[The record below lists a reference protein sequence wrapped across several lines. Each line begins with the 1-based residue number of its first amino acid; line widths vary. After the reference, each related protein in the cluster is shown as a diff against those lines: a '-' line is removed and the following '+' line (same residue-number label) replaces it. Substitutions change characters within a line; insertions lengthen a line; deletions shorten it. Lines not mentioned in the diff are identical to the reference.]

1 MICKYNY
8 DGKTYKSYWELRN
21 YLDETQVYL
30 KQAALLASAKT
41 PQQDMVDLLTMVKL
55 DFNLSPDEGELIVT
69 DSTTTD
75 KYDIQH
81 YIDSEYFEPEQQ
93 FYKKKNREQY
103 KEVCL
108 AKGMTEEQ
116 IQRQFD
122 NEKLIGAD
130 AYAIHDIINNM
141 YVNNDSDDAWKY
153 EARAFINSRLKE
165 IKDGTGRFMAISDL
179 NFKANLA
186 KAYERL
192 KPLAPQIALQVK
204 ESRHQMFLNNKID
217 KVTSK
222 IIKNIGLTEK
232 LPNGITLLGHIDSI
246 IIDKDGNIDL
256 YQYKPSAGMHEVW
269 TEMKQKKFNLE
280 MAFLRR
286 MLISKMQARGFKTS
300 NIHINMHLVPIFMNY
315 DDNMNL
321 KDTAFRDP
329 QNVMVKFGK
338 YDLAQEDEIINQ
350 EIPIKNMFIGDI
362 SEEVDKGKSYTD
374 VMFNSELLYQ
384 HKTEDTVK
392 SFIKYQYKENGEG
405 RIKKCPP
412 DSEYAYEVR
421 LSGKPI
427 KRIKEST
434 SPLKGNTELNEYLTN
449 HFNSEEYQA
458 DQVLK
463 TLIKEI
469 RKARET
475 HTLDFESFKNAQP
488 IIIQALQKYLTPRG
502 TLESQNYEWEIVEN
516 DDLISQHILLFKH
529 KSGQVDALVLSTSD
543 LYKVNKVND
552 STNIMNNYISDTES
566 GELFNYDC
574 SYGHIEQI
582 NALNVL
588 NQVLPEIGENY
599 KLGNIQIVSAF
610 HGGQQMFSSFSNLV
624 TKYYNPI
631 IDITNTHNDGLNL
644 KSNFDNFQYVDDYE
658 LILDYANDLLTD
670 STFADQSSIK
680 LRTREELDKLS
691 QATTDASR
699 RTALKS
705 LLEFLQNDYQ
715 VKNIIKANS
724 YNTLDYN
731 QKFIYEL
738 YNQACYVYNSLNG
751 VYTETKYK
759 PLSTLE
765 SWFLSP
771 SDISDNNY
779 RAIFQII
786 NKTINL
792 ANEEVMKQ
800 CIPIQNFVRDYFKA
814 CGYSETEGSIIGD
827 ENKYFLP
834 LFEQDS
840 YGNPTMIFKNPFTSI
855 ELKEHERVF
864 LKQALFHFAKIT
876 HKMHNKEFTY
886 TSYNDPKF
894 KELLSSDSLYLRAPL
909 MKGSGTMSKRSL
921 KNKWEHLKELVKNPL
936 DAYTKYQMDMDKQSG
951 QNASLDY
958 LMAQGVKN
966 PFASSMSSDETIRQ
980 EMLDTHDLSFWE
992 VNIPALLYSY
1002 VNQEERTKQFNNSL
1016 VLIQSILF
1024 HTRALSINA
1033 NNKAYLNW
1041 FEKEIGKYL
1050 KVNVFRESILEDTSK
1065 KVFSVISPA
1074 KSIISKLFLGFN
1086 FKSAVRDTM
1095 EGFQQNFMKIA
1106 AKQTDMTTAN
1116 LSKAYSYVFKN
1127 SFTNVR
1133 SVTFLNQLCIQYGLS
1148 NLDFANIATGLRTD
1162 RSGISHLG
1170 DIMYN
1175 TMKRPDFLN
1184 RMSLFV
1190 SRCLQDGVIDLD
1202 STMNLSDKSALQ
1214 ITKDGELTYN
1224 PELDKRFKDY
1234 FKGTPGTKEYNDAKA
1249 RYYAA
1254 VRGYNRDHMENPI
1267 EYEGK
1272 KLPMPYSLTEI
1283 DRIKDFANH
1292 IYANYDQNGRAMN
1305 ENMAIGM
1312 AFGQFTTYLNAAAGN
1327 YFGRKRLMESDKYE
1341 QQMVNGKP
1349 LYIKSD
1355 GTLTFE
1361 QSEDTVPALKN
1372 IPIVVQGILG
1382 TYGTLFKMFVNKK
1395 SYKECQKYLRAN
1407 PQELKNFTKG
1417 WSDLLYFLF
1426 MTLIF
1431 KSILT
1436 PGFDDWYKDTAK
1448 TSAVA
1453 AGLGKS
1459 IFKGVSQSYA
1469 NFCGPYG
1476 IVDTAGSL
1484 SVPVYT
1490 YPISELKN
1498 MWTMVTNPKF
1508 MDNPAKQTSLFI
1520 LSSIPATNGFA
1531 SAIKKNEQLN

>member
-1 MICKYNY
+1 MICKY
-8 DGKTYKSYWELRN
+8 TYKGITYDNYWGLRN
-21 YLDETQVYL
+21 HIEESGDYVRQS
-30 KQAALLASAKT
+30 ALLASAQTSQKN
-41 PQQDMVDLLTMVKL
+41 MVDILNMVKL
-55 DFNLSPDEGELIVT
+55 DFNLSPEEGELIVT

-93 FYKKKNREQY
+93 YYKKKDREQY

-130 AYAIHDIINNM
+130 AYAVHDIINNM
-141 YVNNDSDDAWKY
+141 YVNNDSDEAWQY

-165 IKDGTGRFMAISDL
+165 IKDGTGRFMGISDL
-179 NFKANLA
+179 KFKSNLA
-186 KAYERL
+186 HAYERL
-192 KPLAPQIALQVK
+192 KPFAAQIALQIK

-222 IIKNIGLTEK
+222 IVKNIGLTEK

-256 YQYKPSAGMHEVW
+256 YQYKPSADMHEVW
-269 TEMKQKKFNLE
+269 AEMKQKKFNLE

-286 MLISKMQARGFKTS
+286 MLISKLQARGIKTS

-315 DDNMNL
+315 NDNMEL
-321 KDTAFRDP
+321 KDTTFREP
-329 QNVMVKFGK
+329 INVMVKFGK
-338 YDLAQEDEIINQ
+338 YDLAQEDDIINQ
-350 EIPIKNMFIGDI
+350 EIPIKDMFIGDI

-374 VMFNSELLYQ
+374 AMFNSELLYQ
-384 HKTEDTVK
+384 HKTEDTVN

-421 LSGKPI
+421 LSGKPV

-449 HFNSEEYQA
+449 YFNSEEYQA
-458 DQVLK
+458 DQVLR

-502 TLESQNYEWEIVEN
+502 SLESQNYEWEIVEN
-516 DDLISQHILLFKH
+516 EDLINQHILLFKH

-552 STNIMNNYISDTES
+552 NVNIMNNYISDTES

-599 KLGNIQIVSAF
+599 KLGNIQIISAF

-631 IDITNTHNDGLNL
+631 IDITNNHNDGLEL
-644 KSNFDNFQYVDDYE
+644 KSNFDSFQYVDDYE
-658 LILDYANDLLTD
+658 LILDYANDLLAE

-680 LRTREELDKLS
+680 LRTKEELDKLS

-724 YNTLDYN
+724 YNSLDYN
-731 QKFIYEL
+731 QKFVYEL

-779 RAIFQII
+779 KAIFQII
-786 NKTINL
+786 NKTNNL

-814 CGYSETEGSIIGD
+814 CGYTETEGSVIGD

-855 ELKEHERVF
+855 ELKEHERTF
-864 LKQALFHFAKIT
+864 LKQALFHFAKVT
-876 HKMHNKEFTY
+876 NKMHNKEFTY

-894 KELLSSDSLYLRAPL
+894 KELLNNDPLYLRAPL
-909 MKGSGTMSKRSL
+909 MRSSGGVSKRSL

-980 EMLDTHDLSFWE
+980 EMLDTHDSSFWE

-1065 KVFSVISPA
+1065 KVFSVVSPA

-1202 STMNLSDKSALQ
+1202 SSMNLSKESALQ
-1214 ITKDGELTYN
+1214 ITEDGELTYN

-1254 VRGYNRDHMENPI
+1254 VRGYNRDHMESPI

-1292 IYANYDQNGRAMN
+1292 IYANYDQNGRAMS

-1327 YFGRKRLMESDKYE
+1327 YFSRKRLIESDKYE

-1361 QSEDTVPALKN
+1361 QSEDAVPALKN
-1372 IPIVVQGILG
+1372 VPIVVQGILG

-1395 SYKECQKYLRAN
+1395 SYSECQKYLRAN

-1436 PGFDDWYKDTAK
+1436 PGFDEWYKDTSK

-1453 AGLGKS
+1453 AGLGRS
-1459 IFKGVSQSYA
+1459 LFKGVSQSYA

-1476 IVDTAGSL
+1476 IVDTAGNL

-1490 YPISELKN
+1490 YPVKELQN
-1498 MWTMVTNPKF
+1498 MFTMVTNPNF

-1520 LSSIPATNGFA
+1520 LSSIPATNNFA
-1531 SAIKKNEQLN
+1531 SAFKAYDQAN